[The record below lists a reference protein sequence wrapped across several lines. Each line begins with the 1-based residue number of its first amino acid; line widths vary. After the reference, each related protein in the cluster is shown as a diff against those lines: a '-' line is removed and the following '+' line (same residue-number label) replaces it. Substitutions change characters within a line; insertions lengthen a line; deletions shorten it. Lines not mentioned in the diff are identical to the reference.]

1 MSEIRL
7 IGDFQFE
14 VLKAIELL
22 GVKAS
27 GIMVKHHLTELKGKP
42 VHSPQVYSALKK
54 LNELELVSSHQTNP
68 STLKK
73 RGRPQLVYSLTKPGQ
88 AVLRSGGAFN
98 IGELYGKISKE
109 GIAMPI

>member
-14 VLKAIELL
+14 VLKAIKLL

-27 GIMVKHHLTELKGKP
+27 GIMVKNHLTELKGKP

-54 LNELELVSSHQTNP
+54 LNELELVSSQQTNP
-68 STLKK
+68 GALKR

-88 AVLRSGGAFN
+88 AVLRSGGAVN
-98 IGELYGKISKE
+98 IGDLYGQVSKE
-109 GIAMPI
+109 GSTMPI